1 MARRL
6 RAETPCG
13 VSAIAGGNMDK
24 ENSEL
29 EFLKNELIN
38 YQKSEPLAV
47 ERLKTAQA
55 NLAKAKTELAEAKEY
70 LSGIRGGINVFV
82 SEIQRLEKK
91 TAQ

>member
-1 MARRL
+1 
-6 RAETPCG
+6 
-13 VSAIAGGNMDK
+13 MDK

-38 YQKSEPLAV
+38 YQKTEPIAV
-47 ERLKTAQA
+47 ERLKAA
-55 NLAKAKTELAEAKEY
+55 KDNLEKAKKELAEAKDY